1 MLAPNDPHNWKQAQW
16 VDGDERAKN
25 DDHHATKGEWELISN
40 TVTVAAAEF
49 RNMRWP
55 MFSEEIAQRIG

>member
-25 DDHHATKGEWELISN
+25 DDHHATKGEWEPISN
-40 TVTVAAAEF
+40 TVTVTVTTADI
-49 RNMRWP
+49 RNMRWL
-55 MFSEEIAQRIG
+55 MSRKNIVQ